1 MWRSRVIPVEHVS
14 RGVKGTPVRRQA
26 AAEPRTAEGL
36 LPAHGAWRRPP
47 WLRTSSP
54 GFCHQAGRLPL
65 GRPATRNGFGGTF
78 RDKGPHGPSAS
89 SPEPVRESSPG
100 CRRCCFGG
108 LGVSVLLVAGA
119 AGLTDGSR
127 RAEAC
132 PRASFGGCC
141 LCSRGAWRGNGHERP
156 LLVHHR
162 SDGSRCPSQTGTAVA
177 PARKALGL
185 LGRCRALGRS
195 TRLPMSHCWR
205 PEFKWQIQKM
215 CLLVVSDGDF
225 PRGRGM

>member
-1 MWRSRVIPVEHVS
+1 MIKKHFEIPTKSPWFRYFQDHFSSIRLRLRFRWTVCGGLELFPLNTLAGGL
-14 RGVKGTPVRRQA
+14 RGHLCGGRRQ
-26 AAEPRTAEGL
+26 RS
-36 LPAHGAWRRPP
+36 PARRKGSCPLTGPGGRPP

-132 PRASFGGCC
+132 PRASFGGC
-141 LCSRGAWRGNGHERP
+141 
-156 LLVHHR
+156 
-162 SDGSRCPSQTGTAVA
+162 
-177 PARKALGL
+177 
-185 LGRCRALGRS
+185 
-195 TRLPMSHCWR
+195 
-205 PEFKWQIQKM
+205 
-215 CLLVVSDGDF
+215 
-225 PRGRGM
+225 